1 MPILT
6 FLPAALRRLVYIHE
20 YPSYSSFFFLEQEL
34 TSMERRGMSFDL
46 LEPVD
51 LSVCQEG
58 SSIIDGRQWPFA
70 PHPDFYA
77 ALTSALES

>member
-1 MPILT
+1 
-6 FLPAALRRLVYIHE
+6 
-20 YPSYSSFFFLEQEL
+20 
-34 TSMERRGMSFDL
+34 MERRGMSFDL